1 MRDQPWSAE
10 KMLSDVQEA
19 AIQRAFRDGQEAYRE
34 GKAASEN
41 RYPPTAESYFAA
53 WQQGYEC
60 EHEVIHA

>member
-1 MRDQPWSAE
+1 
-10 KMLSDVQEA
+10 MLSDVQEA